1 MLSVAHNMMA
11 MNAQRMYGQTSISK
25 SKTTEKLASGYRIN
39 RAADDAAGLTISE
52 KMRSQ
57 IRGLN
62 QGTDNCQ
69 AGVSM
74 CQVAEGALA
83 EVNDMLHRLTE
94 LTVKAANGT
103 LTPEDR
109 QAIQEEINQI
119 TREIERISD
128 STEFNTRPLFKGD
141 AIQSTSAGDSTGA
154 MIPTCDSILFSKFGS
169 GISNSGY
176 MEEPLRVTDV
186 TKSTSL
192 MSTDPSSQPYVSV
205 HMDMSALS
213 SIKDIKD
220 TSFYVNCCTNCCPT
234 VVRFKDDTGINW
246 GNDGALE
253 IGLKKNATDYF
264 TPEEFCKNIVD
275 NAPNISHVEF
285 AYKGSTLYLY
295 DVDNFDWTEG
305 QKKTAYFCDEKSP
318 YFEPGTSPGS
328 SYGGSSSNTWIHSG
342 PTKENGFYVSI
353 DAMNTQILGIKGL
366 DVTTQDKA
374 KNAIDDI
381 AVAQRK
387 VSANR
392 SKIGAQQN
400 RLESSIRNN
409 ENISE
414 NTQAAESRIRD
425 TDMAAEMVR
434 LSMQNI
440 LQQAGEAMMSQANQ
454 SAQGVLSLLQ

>member
-94 LTVKAANGT
+94 LTVKASNGT

-109 QAIQEEINQI
+109 QAIQKEINQI
-119 TREIERISD
+119 TSEIERISN

-141 AIQSTSAGDSTGA
+141 VIPSTSEGGTTGT

-186 TKSTSL
+186 TKSTSE

-205 HMDMSALS
+205 HMDMSVLS
-213 SIKDIKD
+213 SVEDIKD

-234 VVRFKDDTGINW
+234 VIRFKDSTGIKW
-246 GNDGALE
+246 GDDGSLE
-253 IGLKKNATDYF
+253 IGLKKNATEYF
-264 TPEEFCKNIVD
+264 TPEELCKNIVD
-275 NAPNISHVEF
+275 KAPNISHVEF
-285 AYKGSTLYLY
+285 AYNGSTLYLY
-295 DVDNFDWTEG
+295 DIDNFDWTEG

-318 YFEPGTSPGS
+318 YFKPGTTPGS
-328 SYGGSSSNTWIHSG
+328 NYGGASSNTWIHSG

-366 DVTTQDKA
+366 DVTTQDNA

-425 TDMAAEMVR
+425 TDMAAEMVK
-434 LSMQNI
+434 LSMMNI

-454 SAQGVLSLLQ
+454 STQGVLNLLQ